1 MVDLRTHLRQRL
13 HGRVCLVG
21 LGNPE
26 LGDDGLGVHLATQ
39 LAAAGCPDVVSGG
52 SFPERALASLDLGR
66 YDHLVFLDAVELGA
80 EPGSAVFLSRREV
93 CATFPQVSTHKL
105 SVGLLASV
113 VEQRGRTKAWLL
125 GVQPQSLSSSATLSP
140 TVQVTLDALTTVLQE
155 VLAPA
160 SPAEQAALAAAGS
173 PGGQLRGKSEGR
185 PLREVAS

>member
-1 MVDLRTHLRQRL
+1 
-13 HGRVCLVG
+13 
-21 LGNPE
+21 
-26 LGDDGLGVHLATQ
+26 
-39 LAAAGCPDVVSGG
+39 
-52 SFPERALASLDLGR
+52 
-66 YDHLVFLDAVELGA
+66 
-80 EPGSAVFLSRREV
+80 VFLSRREV